1 MIETGEII
9 KMDAYIDFVET
20 DARCSMCHRPLS
32 SGKAVVFNKKNF
44 GNTCARKQGI
54 DVSNIPDLTKGSIAE
69 TANTEIV
76 SSGIGKKGVD
86 LKYRDSVKQKCLSYL
101 ILRCDK
107 LKDIKKI
114 QYSGLNGIYSKYTN
128 HSINQDDIRHISNI
142 INLAERKF
150 KEFSIE
156 NLYFCYAVKCQLEN
170 LKKRYHYE
178 IFDSFLIYLH
188 EHATLTIKQFNV
200 LMKYSPVK
208 IKYYDYQSD
217 E

>member
-1 MIETGEII
+1 M
-9 KMDAYIDFVET
+9 DFVET

-32 SGKAVVFNKKNF
+32 SGKAVVFNEKNF

-69 TANTEIV
+69 TANTKIV

-86 LKYRDSVKQKCLSYL
+86 LKEWDFVKQKCLSYL

-107 LKDIKKI
+107 LKDIEKI
-114 QYSGLNGIYSKYTN
+114 RYFKIEQIYRKYMD
-128 HSINQDDIRHISNI
+128 HSINQEDICYISNLI
-142 INLAERKF
+142 DFAEQNF
-150 KEFSIE
+150 KEVSMR
-156 NLYFCYAVKCQLEN
+156 NLYFCYAVKYQLEN
-170 LKKRYHYE
+170 LGKKYNYK